1 MKSKK
6 IVIIFENIVLEL
18 NIIELTNLI
27 LRSSRLNIALGFII
41 YSNFGILKIYQTILD
56 SLLYYEYP

>member
-27 LRSSRLNIALGFII
+27 LSSRLNIALGFII

>member
-27 LRSSRLNIALGFII
+27 LSSRLNIALGFII
-41 YSNFGILKIYQTILD
+41 YSNFGIFKIYQTILD

>member
-41 YSNFGILKIYQTILD
+41 
-56 SLLYYEYP
+56 